1 MSKIYLSGQISGL
14 PLDVARKR
22 FTDAKEMLEL
32 QGWEVINPLDNGV
45 PLDADWEE
53 HMAEDILSLF
63 ACKAIFML
71 DGWERSQGARLEHAL
86 AKRISMRI
94 IYQRDI
100 AL

>member
-22 FTDAKEMLEL
+22 FANAKEMLEQ
-32 QGWEVINPLDNGV
+32 QGWEVLNPLENGV

-53 HMAEDILSLF
+53 HMVEDILALF
-63 ACKAIFML
+63 ACKAVFMF
-71 DGWERSQGARLEHAL
+71 DGWEGSQGARLEHAL

-100 AL
+100 TL